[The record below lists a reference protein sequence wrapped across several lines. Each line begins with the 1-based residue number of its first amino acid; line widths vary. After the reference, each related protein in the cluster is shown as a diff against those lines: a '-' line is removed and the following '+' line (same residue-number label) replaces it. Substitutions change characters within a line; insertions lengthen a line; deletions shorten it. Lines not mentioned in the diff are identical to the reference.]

1 MRRFPILFATG
12 ALASSCWLP
21 VHAEQVLS
29 PECEQAWATYNEFK
43 DRTVM
48 EESQYTLTVQG
59 AAVRAACGKDALPA
73 PPKADIPPKP
83 RVRKPSPVPPLSSP
97 SVPADTLSPP
107 APKTP

>member
-1 MRRFPILFATG
+1 MRKFLLAAMTG
-12 ALASSCWLP
+12 ALALTSLFP

-29 PECEQAWATYNEFK
+29 PECEQAWAAYNEFK

-73 PPKADIPPKP
+73 PPKADIPPRP
-83 RVRKPSPVPPLSSP
+83 RVRKPSPVPPLPSP
-97 SVPADTLSPP
+97 SM
-107 APKTP
+107 PKTP